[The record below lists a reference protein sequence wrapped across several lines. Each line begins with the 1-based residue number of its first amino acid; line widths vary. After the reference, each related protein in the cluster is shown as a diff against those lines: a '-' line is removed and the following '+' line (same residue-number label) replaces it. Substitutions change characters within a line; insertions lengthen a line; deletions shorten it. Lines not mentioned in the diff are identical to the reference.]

1 MADMTAIAGALTS
14 IQTVL
19 ALLKNANDG
28 HLAMQ
33 ISAEIANVQSKLIDV
48 QQQALTLLDSNQKL
62 RAELD
67 KYKTVSQHHSVI
79 WRKRDDGSEDGPFCP
94 VCSGEGREMRL
105 ILRAHGNQEGDVWRL
120 HCAKNH
126 ASPGAVRDLAR
137 GMEQVYVIPKSLV
150 PDNYFVQIN

>member
-48 QQQALTLLDSNQKL
+48 QQQALTLLDSNQNCVLNSINIKPSHSTIPSYGGN
-62 RAELD
+62 AM
-67 KYKTVSQHHSVI
+67 TVG
-79 WRKRDDGSEDGPFCP
+79 RRP
-94 VCSGEGREMRL
+94 VLSRVLG
-105 ILRAHGNQEGDVWRL
+105 
-120 HCAKNH
+120 
-126 ASPGAVRDLAR
+126 
-137 GMEQVYVIPKSLV
+137 
-150 PDNYFVQIN
+150 